1 MRLYFDC
8 NATAPLRPEARD
20 AMLAALGAAANPSSV
35 HAEGR
40 AARRRVEQARAVI
53 AGFAGAAPDAVTFTS
68 GGTEANA
75 LAIHGAL
82 HAAAEAGQRFTR
94 LIVSAIEHDSVLHTA
109 RTAAALHPGLRLSEA
124 AVTSGGMIDL
134 AALRALL
141 MEGKGRALVSIM
153 AVNNETGVIQPTRA
167 IASLCR
173 EYQALYHCD
182 AVQAAGKVAAG
193 LQDLDADM
201 LTFSGHKVGGPQG
214 VGAVVCRPATRLAP
228 IVFGGRQENGLRAG
242 TEATAAIAGFAAA
255 ISALGDPLAPTL
267 RDTLEQ
273 SLLSA
278 CPDAVIFGR
287 SAMRVGNTTCI
298 AAPGVPAETLVIA
311 LDLEGFAVSAGAACS
326 SGRVTRSHVL
336 DAMGVDPDLA
346 KCAIRIS
353 AGWNTTAADVAALS
367 DAWKKIVTRARAR
380 VAA

>member
-1 MRLYFDC
+1 MRVYFDC
-8 NATAPLRPEARD
+8 NATAPLRPQARD
-20 AMLAALGAAANPSSV
+20 AMLAALGTSANPSSV

-40 AARRRVEQARAVI
+40 AARTRVDEARAVI
-53 AGFAGAAPDAVTFTS
+53 AGFAGASSDAVTFTS

-82 HAAAEAGQRFTR
+82 QAAAEAGQRFTR

-109 RTAAALHPGLRLSEA
+109 RTAAALHPGLRLSEV
-124 AVTSGGMIDL
+124 AVTSDGDVDL
-134 AALRALL
+134 SALRTLL

-153 AVNNETGVIQPTRA
+153 AVNNETGVVQPTRA

-173 EYQALYHCD
+173 EHQALYHCD
-182 AVQAAGKVAAG
+182 AVQAAGKMPSG
-193 LQDLDADM
+193 LQDLDADI
-201 LTFSGHKVGGPQG
+201 LTFSAHKIGGPQG
-214 VGAVVCRPATRLAP
+214 VGALVCRPTTRIAP
-228 IVFGGRQENGLRAG
+228 LLHGGRQENGLRAG

-255 ISALGDPLAPTL
+255 VAAIEAPLATDL
-267 RDTLEQ
+267 RDTLEE

-336 DAMGVDPDLA
+336 DAMGADPDLA
-346 KCAIRIS
+346 RCAIRIS
-353 AGWNTTAADVAALS
+353 AGWNTTANDVAALA
-367 DAWKKIVTRARAR
+367 DAWKKIVTRSRAR